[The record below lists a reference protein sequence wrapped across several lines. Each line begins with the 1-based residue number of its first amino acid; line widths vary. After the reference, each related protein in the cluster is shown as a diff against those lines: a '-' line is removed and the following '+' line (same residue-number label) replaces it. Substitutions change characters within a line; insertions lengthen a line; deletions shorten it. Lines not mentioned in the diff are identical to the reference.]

1 MLLDEHAKVV
11 LVLNGDEMCVLNLC
25 REANYNDWEKVL
37 AEMEKRLLMKQ
48 QHDCGSVSGSS
59 SRSGMGIGGNQL
71 SVM

>member
-1 MLLDEHAKVV
+1 
-11 LVLNGDEMCVLNLC
+11 MCVLNLC